1 MASERLN
8 NARNYEL
15 DREKAI
21 KPEERPGFH
30 LSTRVGW
37 MNDPNG
43 FSFYN
48 GQYHLFYQYHPYDSH
63 WGPMHWGHA
72 VSRDLLHWTYLP
84 CALAPDEDYD
94 RDGCFSGCA
103 FTAPDG
109 RQALIYT
116 GVQRKEDGVFQTQ
129 CLAFG
134 DGVDYEKVGENPVIP
149 SWNLPEGASARDF
162 RDPKMFLEKDG
173 VYHLAVA
180 DWYGEHGGAILH
192 YTSRDLF
199 HWDYVSVLAANDDR
213 IGRMWECP
221 DLFPLDGKWVLMASA
236 TDMLPKGLEYYSGN
250 GNFYM
255 VGDFDPESGIFSG
268 GEDHAVDYGIDYYAM
283 QTIEAPD
290 GRRIMIGWMQNWDT
304 CNFRTASVPWFGQM
318 ALPRELFLKDG
329 KLYQRPVRE
338 LDALRTD
345 EVTVTNIPVRNTEL
359 EIPGI
364 EGRLLDM
371 EVEIEA
377 IDPEKLYQKFSV
389 RFAKNEHFQT
399 GVSYRPHEKTLK
411 VDRKHSGSRRAIMHQ
426 RRAHVPHVNG
436 RISLRII
443 LDRFSVEVFVNGGEK
458 VMTMTLE
465 TETSADRV
473 SFYCDG
479 RARVSVRRYRI
490 DV

>member
-109 RQALIYT
+109 RQALVYT
-116 GVQRKEDGVFQTQ
+116 GVARREDGMFQTQ

-134 DGVDYEKVGENPVIP
+134 DGVNYEKVGENPVIP

-180 DWYGEHGGAILH
+180 DWYGEHSGAILH

-199 HWDYVSVLAANDDR
+199 HWDYVS
-213 IGRMWECP
+213 
-221 DLFPLDGKWVLMASA
+221 
-236 TDMLPKGLEYYSGN
+236 
-250 GNFYM
+250 
-255 VGDFDPESGIFSG
+255 
-268 GEDHAVDYGIDYYAM
+268 
-283 QTIEAPD
+283 
-290 GRRIMIGWMQNWDT
+290 
-304 CNFRTASVPWFGQM
+304 
-318 ALPRELFLKDG
+318 
-329 KLYQRPVRE
+329 
-338 LDALRTD
+338 
-345 EVTVTNIPVRNTEL
+345 
-359 EIPGI
+359 
-364 EGRLLDM
+364 
-371 EVEIEA
+371 
-377 IDPEKLYQKFSV
+377 
-389 RFAKNEHFQT
+389 
-399 GVSYRPHEKTLK
+399 
-411 VDRKHSGSRRAIMHQ
+411 
-426 RRAHVPHVNG
+426 
-436 RISLRII
+436 
-443 LDRFSVEVFVNGGEK
+443 
-458 VMTMTLE
+458 
-465 TETSADRV
+465 
-473 SFYCDG
+473 
-479 RARVSVRRYRI
+479 
-490 DV
+490 